1 MPLRSV
7 KLATMNE
14 SRLRIKLQPSEVPSV
29 NFLREKVSRR
39 LDSESLDPILGMIAL
54 CYWVFS
60 PSETRFTVIP
70 LVFVLGSL
78 TLLVKGVFL
87 LRKSSEGLDL
97 SEQELA
103 KLSDPAVR
111 KTLPRLPTQ
120 AAQVVQDFGTGALL
134 LWPLLIL
141 GKDFDNSWSAPP
153 RFRVFLAG
161 AIIFLLG
168 WVIADSHHLQPRK
181 AVLDQPLRHS
191 TSTTTA
197 FPRNLTVGL

>member
-1 MPLRSV
+1 
-7 KLATMNE
+7 MNE
-14 SRLRIKLQPSEVPSV
+14 SRLRIKLQPSEVPSA

-70 LVFVLGSL
+70 LVFALGSL

-87 LRKSSEGLDL
+87 LRKSSEELDL

-120 AAQVVQDFGTGALL
+120 AAQVVQDFTTGQ
-134 LWPLLIL
+134 
-141 GKDFDNSWSAPP
+141 SW
-153 RFRVFLAG
+153 LAVASSSG
-161 AIIFLLG
+161 A
-168 WVIADSHHLQPRK
+168 
-181 AVLDQPLRHS
+181 
-191 TSTTTA
+191 TT
-197 FPRNLTVGL
+197 

>member
-1 MPLRSV
+1 MPLKSV

-70 LVFVLGSL
+70 LVFALGSL

-87 LRKSSEGLDL
+87 LRNSSEGSVFRDRNSPSSPTLL
-97 SEQELA
+97 FASPFRRFLPKPL
-103 KLSDPAVR
+103 KLFRIS
-111 KTLPRLPTQ
+111 
-120 AAQVVQDFGTGALL
+120 AQVPYSFGHFSCSVK
-134 LWPLLIL
+134 IL
-141 GKDFDNSWSAPP
+141 Q
-153 RFRVFLAG
+153 FLE
-161 AIIFLLG
+161 
-168 WVIADSHHLQPRK
+168 
-181 AVLDQPLRHS
+181 
-191 TSTTTA
+191 
-197 FPRNLTVGL
+197 